1 MRFNWMKIKLIFLL
15 ALISALFYSTSSV
28 NNLRDV
34 SKMDIYINNS
44 NNLFI
49 TKDSIKSAVI
59 EIISTKNIRKSSVHS
74 QALEF
79 ELNKIELVKNS
90 DVFVDVNGNMI
101 INIEQRK
108 PIARFLDNKSYLD
121 EDGLIMPKSK
131 YYSARVPVIRGYTNT
146 QDQLSLIYKLSN
158 YINNDKFLSQSA
170 TEILID
176 SNSNF
181 SIKLRDYRFKIL
193 IGQLNNLDLK
203 IKNFKAFYIN
213 ALANQILNKYS
224 VINLQFDNQVVCV
237 KI

>member
-1 MRFNWMKIKLIFLL
+1 MRFSWMKIKLFFLL
-15 ALISALFYSTSSV
+15 VLLSGLFYSTISV
-28 NNLRDV
+28 NNLRDI
-34 SKMDIYINNS
+34 SKTDIYIHDS
-44 NNLFI
+44 SNLFI

-59 EIISTKNIRKSSVHS
+59 EIITTKNIHKSSVHLK
-74 QALEF
+74 ALEF
-79 ELNKIELVKNS
+79 ELNKIELVKKS
-90 DVFVDVNGNMI
+90 DVFIDVNGTMVI
-101 INIEQRK
+101 DIEQRK
-108 PIARFLDNKSYLD
+108 PIARFIDNKSYLD
-121 EDGLIMPKSK
+121 EDGLVMPKSK
-131 YYSARVPVIRGYTNT
+131 YYSARVPVIKGYANT
-146 QDQLSLIYKLSN
+146 QNQLDLIYKLSN
-158 YINNDKFLSQSA
+158 YIKDDKFLSQSA

-213 ALANQILNKYS
+213 ASANQILNKYS

>member
-1 MRFNWMKIKLIFLL
+1 MKIKLFFLL
-15 ALISALFYSTSSV
+15 VLISGLFYSTISV
-28 NNLRDV
+28 NNLRDI
-34 SKMDIYINNS
+34 SETNIIIDNS

-49 TKDSIKSAVI
+49 TKDSIKNAVI
-59 EIISTKNIRKSSVHS
+59 KIIATKNIRKSSVHLR
-74 QALEF
+74 ALEF
-79 ELNKIELVKNS
+79 ELNKIELVRKS
-90 DVFVDVNGNMI
+90 DVFIDVNGTMVV
-101 INIEQRK
+101 NIQQRM
-108 PIARFLDNKSYLD
+108 PIARFFDNKSYLD
-121 EDGLIMPKSK
+121 EDGLVMPKSK
-131 YYSARVPVIRGYTNT
+131 YYSARVPVIKGYANT
-146 QDQLSLIYKLSN
+146 QDQLDLIYKLSN
-158 YINNDKFLSQSA
+158 YIKDDKFLSQSA

-213 ALANQILNKYS
+213 ASANQILNKYS

>member
-1 MRFNWMKIKLIFLL
+1 MKIKLFFLL
-15 ALISALFYSTSSV
+15 VLISGLFYSTISI
-28 NNLRDV
+28 NNLRDI
-34 SKMDIYINNS
+34 SKTDIYIDNS

-59 EIISTKNIRKSSVHS
+59 EIITTKNIRKSSVHLK
-74 QALEF
+74 ALEF
-79 ELNKIELVKNS
+79 ELNKIELVRKS
-90 DVFVDVNGNMI
+90 DVFIDVNGTMVI
-101 INIEQRK
+101 DIEQRK
-108 PIARFLDNKSYLD
+108 PIARFIDNKSYLD
-121 EDGLIMPKSK
+121 EDGLVMPKSK
-131 YYSARVPVIRGYTNT
+131 YYSARVPVIKGYANS
-146 QDQLSLIYKLSN
+146 QDQLDLIYKLSN
-158 YINNDKFLSQSA
+158 YIKDDKLLSQSA

-213 ALANQILNKYS
+213 ASANKILNKYS

>member
-59 EIISTKNIRKSSVHS
+59 EIISTKKIRKSSVHS

-146 QDQLSLIYKLSN
+146 QDQLDLIYQLTN
-158 YINNDKFLSQSA
+158 YIKDDKFLSQSA

-213 ALANQILNKYS
+213 ASANQILNKYS

>member
-1 MRFNWMKIKLIFLL
+1 MRFSWMKIKLFFLL
-15 ALISALFYSTSSV
+15 VLLSGLFYSTISV
-28 NNLRDV
+28 NNLRDI
-34 SKMDIYINNS
+34 SKTDIYIHDS
-44 NNLFI
+44 SNLFI

-59 EIISTKNIRKSSVHS
+59 EIITTKNIHKSSVHLK
-74 QALEF
+74 ALEF
-79 ELNKIELVKNS
+79 ELNKIELVRKSN
-90 DVFVDVNGNMI
+90 VFIDVNGTI
-101 INIEQRK
+101 VIDIEQRK
-108 PIARFLDNKSYLD
+108 PIARFIDNKSYLD
-121 EDGLIMPKSK
+121 EDGLVMPKSK
-131 YYSARVPVIRGYTNT
+131 YYSARVPVIKGYTNNL
-146 QDQLSLIYKLSN
+146 DQLDLIYKLSN
-158 YINNDKFLSQSA
+158 YIKDDKFLSQSA

-213 ALANQILNKYS
+213 ASANQILNKYS

>member
-1 MRFNWMKIKLIFLL
+1 MRFSWMKIKLFFLL
-15 ALISALFYSTSSV
+15 VLISGLFYSTISV
-28 NNLRDV
+28 NNLRDI
-34 SKMDIYINNS
+34 SKTDIYIHDS
-44 NNLFI
+44 SNLFI

-59 EIISTKNIRKSSVHS
+59 EIITTKNIHKSSVHLK
-74 QALEF
+74 ALEF
-79 ELNKIELVKNS
+79 ELNKIELVRKS
-90 DVFVDVNGNMI
+90 DVFIDVNGTMVV
-101 INIEQRK
+101 NIQQRM

-121 EDGLIMPKSK
+121 EDGLVMPKSK
-131 YYSARVPVIRGYTNT
+131 YYSARVPVIKGYANT
-146 QDQLSLIYKLSN
+146 QDQLALIYKLSN
-158 YINNDKFLSQSA
+158 YIKDDKFLSQSA

-213 ALANQILNKYS
+213 ASANQILNKYS

>member
-1 MRFNWMKIKLIFLL
+1 MRFSWMKIKLFFLL
-15 ALISALFYSTSSV
+15 VLLSGLFYSTISV
-28 NNLRDV
+28 NNLRDI
-34 SKMDIYINNS
+34 SKTDIYIHDS
-44 NNLFI
+44 SNLFI

-59 EIISTKNIRKSSVHS
+59 EIITTKNIHKSSVHLK
-74 QALEF
+74 ALEF
-79 ELNKIELVKNS
+79 ELNKIELVRKS
-90 DVFVDVNGNMI
+90 DVFIDVNGTI
-101 INIEQRK
+101 VIDIEQRK
-108 PIARFLDNKSYLD
+108 PIARFIDNKSYLD
-121 EDGLIMPKSK
+121 EDGLVMPKSK
-131 YYSARVPVIRGYTNT
+131 YYSARVPVIKGYANT
-146 QDQLSLIYKLSN
+146 QDQLDLIYKLSN
-158 YINNDKFLSQSA
+158 YIKDDKFLSQSA

-213 ALANQILNKYS
+213 ASANQILNKYS

>member
-1 MRFNWMKIKLIFLL
+1 MRFSWMKIKLFFLL
-15 ALISALFYSTSSV
+15 VLIFGLFYSTISV
-28 NNLRDV
+28 NNLRDI
-34 SKMDIYINNS
+34 SKTDIYIHNS

-59 EIISTKNIRKSSVHS
+59 EIITTKNIHKSSVHLK
-74 QALEF
+74 ALEF
-79 ELNKIELVKNS
+79 ELNKIELVRKS
-90 DVFVDVNGNMI
+90 DVFIDVNGTMI
-101 INIEQRK
+101 IDIEQRK
-108 PIARFLDNKSYLD
+108 PIARFIDNKSYLD
-121 EDGLIMPKSK
+121 EDGLVMPKSK
-131 YYSARVPVIRGYTNT
+131 YYSARVPVIKGYANT
-146 QDQLSLIYKLSN
+146 QDQLDLIYQLTN
-158 YINNDKFLSQSA
+158 YIKDDKFLSQSA

-213 ALANQILNKYS
+213 ASANQILNKYGL
-224 VINLQFDNQVVCV
+224 INLQFDNQVVCV

>member
-1 MRFNWMKIKLIFLL
+1 MKIKLFFLL
-15 ALISALFYSTSSV
+15 VLISGLFYSTISV
-28 NNLRDV
+28 NNLRDI
-34 SKMDIYINNS
+34 SKTDIYIHDS
-44 NNLFI
+44 SNLFI

-59 EIISTKNIRKSSVHS
+59 EIITTKNIHKSSVHLK
-74 QALEF
+74 ALEF
-79 ELNKIELVKNS
+79 ELNKIELVKKS
-90 DVFVDVNGNMI
+90 DVFIDVNGTMVI
-101 INIEQRK
+101 DIEQRK
-108 PIARFLDNKSYLD
+108 PIARFIDNKFYLD
-121 EDGLIMPKSK
+121 EDGFVMPKSK
-131 YYSARVPVIRGYTNT
+131 YYSARVPVIKGYTNS
-146 QDQLSLIYKLSN
+146 QDQLDLIYKLSN
-158 YINNDKFLSQSA
+158 YIKDDKFLSQSA

-213 ALANQILNKYS
+213 ASANQILNKYS

>member
-1 MRFNWMKIKLIFLL
+1 MRFSWMKIKLFFLL
-15 ALISALFYSTSSV
+15 VLISGLFYSTISV
-28 NNLRDV
+28 NNLRDI
-34 SKMDIYINNS
+34 SKTDIYIHDS
-44 NNLFI
+44 SNLFI

-59 EIISTKNIRKSSVHS
+59 EIITTKNIHKSSVHLK
-74 QALEF
+74 ALEF
-79 ELNKIELVKNS
+79 ELNKIELVKKS
-90 DVFVDVNGNMI
+90 DVFIDVNGTMVI
-101 INIEQRK
+101 DIEQRK
-108 PIARFLDNKSYLD
+108 PIARFIDNKFYLD
-121 EDGLIMPKSK
+121 EDGFVMPKSK
-131 YYSARVPVIRGYTNT
+131 YYSARVPVIKGYVNT
-146 QDQLSLIYKLSN
+146 QDQLDLIYKLSN
-158 YINNDKFLSQSA
+158 YIRDDKFLSQSA

-213 ALANQILNKYS
+213 ASANQILNKYS

>member
-1 MRFNWMKIKLIFLL
+1 MRFSWMKIKLFFLL
-15 ALISALFYSTSSV
+15 VLISGLFYSTISI
-28 NNLRDV
+28 NNLRDI
-34 SKMDIYINNS
+34 SKTDIYIDNS

-59 EIISTKNIRKSSVHS
+59 EIITTKNIRKSSVHVK
-74 QALEF
+74 ALEF
-79 ELNKIELVKNS
+79 ELNKIELVRKS
-90 DVFVDVNGNMI
+90 DVFIDVNGTMVI
-101 INIEQRK
+101 DIEQRK
-108 PIARFLDNKSYLD
+108 PIARFIDNKSYLD
-121 EDGLIMPKSK
+121 EDGLVMPKSK
-131 YYSARVPVIRGYTNT
+131 YYSARVPVIKGYANT
-146 QDQLSLIYKLSN
+146 QDQLDLIYKLSN
-158 YINNDKFLSQSA
+158 YIKDDKFLSQSA

-213 ALANQILNKYS
+213 ASANQILNKYS

>member
-1 MRFNWMKIKLIFLL
+1 MRFSWMKIKLFFLL
-15 ALISALFYSTSSV
+15 VLISGLFYSTISV
-28 NNLRDV
+28 NNLRDI
-34 SKMDIYINNS
+34 SKTDIYIHDS
-44 NNLFI
+44 SNLFI

-59 EIISTKNIRKSSVHS
+59 EIITTKNIHKSSVHLK
-74 QALEF
+74 ALEF
-79 ELNKIELVKNS
+79 ELNKIELVKKS
-90 DVFVDVNGNMI
+90 DVFIDVNGTMVI
-101 INIEQRK
+101 DIEQRK
-108 PIARFLDNKSYLD
+108 PIARFIDNKSYLD
-121 EDGLIMPKSK
+121 EDGLVMPKSK
-131 YYSARVPVIRGYTNT
+131 YYSARVPVIKGYANT
-146 QDQLSLIYKLSN
+146 QNQLDLIYKLSN
-158 YINNDKFLSQSA
+158 YIKDDKFLSQSA

-213 ALANQILNKYS
+213 ASANQILNKYS

>member
-1 MRFNWMKIKLIFLL
+1 MKIKLFFLL
-15 ALISALFYSTSSV
+15 VLIFGLFYSTISV
-28 NNLRDV
+28 NNLRDI
-34 SKMDIYINNS
+34 SKTDIYIHNS

-59 EIISTKNIRKSSVHS
+59 EIITTKNIHKSSVHLK
-74 QALEF
+74 ALEF
-79 ELNKIELVKNS
+79 ELNKIELVRKS
-90 DVFVDVNGNMI
+90 DVFIDVNGTMI
-101 INIEQRK
+101 IDIEQRK
-108 PIARFLDNKSYLD
+108 PIARFIDNKSYLD
-121 EDGLIMPKSK
+121 EDGLVMPKSK
-131 YYSARVPVIRGYTNT
+131 YYSARVPVIKGYANT
-146 QDQLSLIYKLSN
+146 QDQLDLIYQLTN
-158 YINNDKFLSQSA
+158 YIKDDKFLSQSA

-213 ALANQILNKYS
+213 ASANQILNKYS

>member
-49 TKDSIKSAVI
+49 TKDSINNAVV
-59 EIISTKNIRKSSVHS
+59 EIISTKKIRKSSVHS

-90 DVFVDVNGNMI
+90 DVFVDVNGSML

-213 ALANQILNKYS
+213 ASANQILNKYS

>member
-1 MRFNWMKIKLIFLL
+1 MKIKLFFLL
-15 ALISALFYSTSSV
+15 VLISGLFYSTISV
-28 NNLRDV
+28 NNLRDI
-34 SKMDIYINNS
+34 SKTDIYIHDS
-44 NNLFI
+44 SNLFI

-59 EIISTKNIRKSSVHS
+59 EIITTKNIHKSSVHLK
-74 QALEF
+74 ALEF
-79 ELNKIELVKNS
+79 ELNKIELVKKS
-90 DVFVDVNGNMI
+90 DVFIDVNGTMVI
-101 INIEQRK
+101 DIEQRK
-108 PIARFLDNKSYLD
+108 PIARFIDNKSYLD
-121 EDGLIMPKSK
+121 EDGLVMPKSK
-131 YYSARVPVIRGYTNT
+131 YYSARVPVIKGYANT
-146 QDQLSLIYKLSN
+146 QDQLDLIYKLSN
-158 YINNDKFLSQSA
+158 YIKDDKFLSQSA

-213 ALANQILNKYS
+213 ASANQILNKYS